1 MVGFR
6 VGIYFYEVGA
16 GDFLF
21 SFFSTVSV
29 NLERGKWGSR
39 FPCLMR
45 GLYGG
50 RLPAKFVKAAIAEA
64 EKMQEELKAF
74 PPAMVVWDAEDRSKR
89 PPWGDDISEDIT
101 DLSNYFVT
109 SAGEDFFDVLKAALL
124 KAEEK
129 KQDIEIFSII

>member
-109 SAGEDFFDVLKAALL
+109 SSGEDFLEVLQEALVQAS
-124 KAEEK
+124 KETK
-129 KQDIEIFSII
+129 PVEIVSM